1 MSLIISLIKRFE
13 NCNEET
19 LNILSIEM
27 YYGLWIT
34 EVRCYRFLLYCL
46 SKEKPGWQ
54 WNVVK
59 SYIIR
64 QIIKLK

>member
-1 MSLIISLIKRFE
+1 MSLIINLIKRFE

-19 LNILSIEM
+19 LNVLSIEM
-27 YYGLWIT
+27 YYGLWLT

-59 SYIIR
+59 SYTIR
-64 QIIKLK
+64 EIIKSK